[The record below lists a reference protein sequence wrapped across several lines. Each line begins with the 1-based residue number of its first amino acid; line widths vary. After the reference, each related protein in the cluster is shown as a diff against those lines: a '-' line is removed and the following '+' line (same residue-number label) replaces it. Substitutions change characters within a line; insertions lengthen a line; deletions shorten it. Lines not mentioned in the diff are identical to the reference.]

1 MVAKGPSTTRL
12 SNDSLSHMASFGRQQ
27 YNCAPFKH
35 LLCIYLS
42 LTLSHCPHRS
52 TFCKNL
58 FGGMGIILL
67 GIEESSFLGKKTTLP
82 SKYAFCLQFSFR
94 FVSFCFFFC
103 HYYAAGR
110 FYSFSSIVPLH
121 FYSPS
126 PDDQRHCNDI
136 AHGVGFL
143 FLWSLQDTQL
153 PPLERDG
160 SCAPD
165 HRTLVSLW
173 PLATEIS
180 VPTAG
185 RSFQHLSGHCVARC
199 WELAPC
205 SGHRRLF

>member
-1 MVAKGPSTTRL
+1 
-12 SNDSLSHMASFGRQQ
+12 
-27 YNCAPFKH
+27 
-35 LLCIYLS
+35 
-42 LTLSHCPHRS
+42 
-52 TFCKNL
+52 
-58 FGGMGIILL
+58 MGIILL
-67 GIEESSFLGKKTTLP
+67 GIEESSFLGKTALP

-94 FVSFCFFFC
+94 FVSFRFVRFFFC
-103 HYYAAGR
+103 PYFAAGR
-110 FYSFSSIVPLH
+110 FYSVSSTVHLH

-126 PDDQRHCNDI
+126 PDDQRQSNDI

-143 FLWSLQDTQL
+143 CLWSLQDTQL